1 MALPNLLVN
10 SFTNTLSD
18 TPQVAFTSDSSPSV
32 GTIIDSFTASNS
44 STANK
49 SYKAYIVNSGGVA
62 TNPQRPFKIVVWGEI
77 DLGAGIV
84 GQVIPPGGTLQIEQ
98 SQAGSI
104 FFTVTGRQN

>member
-1 MALPNLLVN
+1 MATPIQIVGN
-10 SFTNTLSD
+10 FTNTLAD
-18 TPQVAFTSDSSPSV
+18 TPETAYTSPTSPSL
-32 GTIIDSFTASNS
+32 GTIIDSFTASNN
-44 STANK
+44 STSNK
-49 SYKAYIVNSGGVA
+49 SYKAYIVSSGGA
-62 TNPQRPFKIVVWGEI
+62 AISPQRPFKTVVWGEI